1 MVKEF
6 VPLKRISCVVYDEAA
21 NMVAAGRQLH
31 EEINCESSVCAA
43 HMLQICLHYF
53 CNSSQQIQ
61 KLLNS
66 KSEEAGWT
74 FPSQYL
80 GYRSSLFTS
89 VNTKII
95 MMEV

>member
-1 MVKEF
+1 MVMEF
-6 VPLKRISCVVYDEAA
+6 VPLKKVSCVVHDKVA
-21 NMVAAGRQLH
+21 NIFRQLH

-43 HMLQICLHYF
+43 HMLQICLCHLF
-53 CNSSQQIQ
+53 NSSQQIQ
-61 KLLNS
+61 KLLTS

-74 FPSQYL
+74 FPSWYL

-89 VNTKII
+89 VNTKVI